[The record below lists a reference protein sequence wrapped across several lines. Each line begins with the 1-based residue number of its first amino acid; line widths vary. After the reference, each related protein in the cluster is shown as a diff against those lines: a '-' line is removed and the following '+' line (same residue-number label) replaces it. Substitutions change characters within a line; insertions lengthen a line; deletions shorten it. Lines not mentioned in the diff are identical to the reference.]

1 MHQLQDTE
9 QNHQSAKMLLLCGEI
24 ENMKAKVAETQK
36 RLQIREKAAHDA
48 EHKLAEVRISEKWL
62 LQEAAV
68 LKAVLTSSQTEQKD
82 VDAAKQD
89 RDMAAPVE
97 DNLWAAKAERRRIMN
112 SLTIR
117 AEQRLYLY
125 ISGQVLREWRAKI
138 LWKTRRNELCQ
149 RRHLVSVIQRSVHF
163 DRVSIIA

>member
-1 MHQLQDTE
+1 VHQLQDTE

-48 EHKLAEVRISEKWL
+48 ENKLAEVRISEKWL

-138 LWKTRRNELCQ
+138 LWKTRRKELCQ

>member
-1 MHQLQDTE
+1 
-9 QNHQSAKMLLLCGEI
+9 MLLLCGEI
-24 ENMKAKVAETQK
+24 ENMKTKVAETQK
-36 RLQIREKAAHDA
+36 RLHIREKAAHDA

-68 LKAVLTSSQTEQKD
+68 LKAVLTRSQNEQKD
-82 VDAAKQD
+82 VDTVKQD
-89 RDMAAPVE
+89 RDIAAPVE
-97 DNLWAAKAERRRIMN
+97 DNLRAAKAERRRIMN

-125 ISGQVLREWRAKI
+125 ISGRVLREWRAKI

>member
-24 ENMKAKVAETQK
+24 ENMKTKVAETQK
-36 RLQIREKAAHDA
+36 RLHIREKAAHDA

-68 LKAVLTSSQTEQKD
+68 LKAVLTKSQNEQKD
-82 VDAAKQD
+82 VDTVKQD
-89 RDMAAPVE
+89 RDIAAPVQ
-97 DNLWAAKAERRRIMN
+97 DNLRAAKAERRRIMN

-149 RRHLVSVIQRSVHF
+149 RRHLVSVIQRSVHC
-163 DRVSIIA
+163 DRFSIIA